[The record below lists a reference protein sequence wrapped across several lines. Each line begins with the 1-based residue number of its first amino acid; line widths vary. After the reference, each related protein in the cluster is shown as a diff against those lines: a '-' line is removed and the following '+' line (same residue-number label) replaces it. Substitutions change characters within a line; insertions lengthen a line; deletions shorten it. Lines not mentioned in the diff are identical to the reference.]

1 MTANKVKVEIFT
13 HFLTEK
19 QKCVSKWLPLEGDTV
34 GVKFQ
39 LAGGRRTESLQEQ
52 QVASAAAAHLALQQA
67 VQPQA
72 LSQQLASQVDPNAM
86 ATAYA
91 SRGYQGG
98 GPNAEANAFTPFPWA
113 PGGAVGYQPVIV
125 TLPEGASMNV
135 RAIISADRRYVR
147 CSPAPFFSSID
158 SVTTFNMS
166 SGATSTGSG
175 GTGGQGYGG
184 TGGGQGGT
192 GGFGGGGVGGGGV
205 GGGGGF

>member
-1 MTANKVKVEIFT
+1 MPGVSPQVSKENIGGISSVAYVCPKGFNGTYNVLVRRVWGNVTANKVKVEIFT

-72 LSQQLASQVDPNAM
+72 PQQLASQVDPNAM

-98 GPNAEANAFTPFPWA
+98 GPNAEANAFTP
-113 PGGAVGYQPVIV
+113 
-125 TLPEGASMNV
+125 
-135 RAIISADRRYVR
+135 
-147 CSPAPFFSSID
+147 
-158 SVTTFNMS
+158 
-166 SGATSTGSG
+166 SGAWGRRRLSTGDRHPARKA
-175 GTGGQGYGG
+175 T
-184 TGGGQGGT
+184 
-192 GGFGGGGVGGGGV
+192 
-205 GGGGGF
+205 